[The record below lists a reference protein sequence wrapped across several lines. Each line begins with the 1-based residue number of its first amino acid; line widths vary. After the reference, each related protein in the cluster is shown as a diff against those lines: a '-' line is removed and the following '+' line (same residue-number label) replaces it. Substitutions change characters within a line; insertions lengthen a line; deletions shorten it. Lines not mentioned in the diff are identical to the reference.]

1 MTQREQD
8 KVTVWL
14 FAFGFIFGGVIGF
27 LAGVVITLIFKS

>member
-14 FAFGFIFGGVIGF
+14 FAFGFIFGAPLGF
-27 LAGVVITLIFKS
+27 LLGVVLTLLFKS